1 MTDSPTRIDV
11 DSPIPMYVQV
21 SGILRAHI
29 AAGDWPHGSRIPTEM
44 ELCSTYHVSRI
55 TIRQAVALL
64 VRDGLLTRARGR
76 GTFVR
81 EPNLVAVPRAVTSF
95 SEELAGSGMKPGSRI
110 IEATL
115 RPADEQE
122 AADMNIPA
130 GTPVVA
136 LHRVRTADAR
146 PIGVQHTVVVADRV
160 PGLIDILRDDMSL
173 YDVLWNVFGISASG
187 ATEVFHAA
195 AIGRDSADLLGCKV
209 GQPGFHVMRVTFDD
223 KGVFERTASIMH
235 GERYEIKIALQ
246 KARRTKGMA

>member
-1 MTDSPTRIDV
+1 MTDAPSRIDV
-11 DSPIPMYVQV
+11 DSPIPMYVQM
-21 SGILRAHI
+21 SDILRGQI
-29 AAGDWPHGSRIPTEM
+29 SAGDWPHGSRIPTEM
-44 ELCSTYHVSRI
+44 ELCDTYQVSRI

-95 SEELAGSGMKPGSRI
+95 SEELASSGMKPGSRI
-110 IEATL
+110 VTAAI
-115 RPADEQE
+115 RPADEEE
-122 AADMNIPA
+122 AADMNIEP

-136 LHRVRTADAR
+136 LLRVRTADAR
-146 PIGVQHTVVVADRV
+146 PVGVQHTVVVADRV
-160 PGLIDILRDDMSL
+160 PGLIDILGDNMSL
-173 YDVLWNVFGISASG
+173 YEVLWNDFGISASG
-187 ATEVFHAA
+187 ATEVFHAT
-195 AIGRDSADLLGCKV
+195 AIGRDTAELLGCKT
-209 GQPGFHVMRVTFDD
+209 GQPGFHVMRVTYDD